1 MNNLKKKIV
10 IIDDEESFLMI
21 FGKALEKEGFEVK
34 GFSNPKEALMKIVE
48 EKPDLIILDI
58 KMPEMDG
65 FEVFKHLKT
74 DLQGSFPKIVFLT
87 NIGETPSG
95 QGIDENFI
103 QSIGGQGYI
112 RKSDDLDK
120 IISKIKQTLMS

>member
-1 MNNLKKKIV
+1 MNNPKKKIV

-34 GFSNPKEALMKIVE
+34 GFNNPKEALMKIVE

-74 DLQGSFPKIVFLT
+74 DLQGNFPKIVFLT